1 MYPAQTISVII
12 ADDHEIFRQ
21 GFKSIIANQKNT
33 NIKFIEEARNG
44 VELVEKAIKHQPNVV
59 ITDIKMPVMDGLQAC
74 RIIRKE
80 CPATRVIALS
90 QYDDTNFILEM
101 TGAGASGYLT
111 KFTDLE
117 EVLVAIKTVS
127 EGFTYFKKA
136 IPAAIETSTLTNTKN
151 EKELVKIQFSLTE
164 EKIIQLICDQLT
176 TKEIA
181 TTLNLGKRTIE
192 DYRHKIQEKMKVKN
206 SVGMAFYALA
216 HSMVSLNNV

>member
-1 MYPAQTISVII
+1 MYPVQTITVII

-33 NIKFIEEARNG
+33 NIKFIGEASNG
-44 VELVEKAIKHQPNVV
+44 LELVEKAKKHQPNVV

-90 QYDDTNFILEM
+90 QYEDVNFIMEM
-101 TGAGASGYLT
+101 TVAGASGYLT
-111 KFTDLE
+111 KTDLKE
-117 EVLVAIKTVS
+117 IIKAIKTVS

-136 IPAAIETSTLTNTKN
+136 MPSGINKSSLTKTKN
-151 EKELVKIQFSLTE
+151 EKELVKIEFSLTE
-164 EKIIQLICDQLT
+164 VKIIHLICGQLT

-181 TTLNLGKRTIE
+181 ATLNLGKRTIE
-192 DYRHKIQEKMKVKN
+192 DYRHKIQKKMKVKN
-206 SVGMAFYALA
+206 AAGIVAYAFL
-216 HSMVSLNNV
+216 HGIEKLGLL